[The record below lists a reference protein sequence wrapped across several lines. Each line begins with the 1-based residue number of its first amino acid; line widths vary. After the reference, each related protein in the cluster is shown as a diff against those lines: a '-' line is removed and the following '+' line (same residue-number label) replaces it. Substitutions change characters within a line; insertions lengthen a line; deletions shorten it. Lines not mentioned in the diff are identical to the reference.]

1 VLESPVSGSEV
12 MENATTPTWL
22 KESLS
27 AVRRAPSADLQA
39 TGGLGFKRPPLE
51 TLNACTRTVASRLM
65 SVDLSYC
72 DANRMFDSVERAPLG
87 AKLATI
93 ILNRTRKD

>member
-1 VLESPVSGSEV
+1 

-22 KESLS
+22 KDSLS

-39 TGGLGFKRPPLE
+39 TGGLGFKRPPLDS
-51 TLNACTRTVASRLM
+51 LNACTRKVASRLM